1 MLSWVRYPRQL
12 LLVWFNKV
20 FYSGKK
26 NYGRLKNNSR
36 EQNLGTALKVELSVH
51 LRYRF
56 FFLAKLA
63 FDIINDETNLR

>member
-12 LLVWFNKV
+12 LLLWFNKV

-26 NYGRLKNNSR
+26 NYGRLKNNSG
-36 EQNLGTALKVELSVH
+36 EQNLGTALKVELSMH

-56 FFLAKLA
+56 FFG
-63 FDIINDETNLR
+63 